1 MADEASKEQESSV
14 MSASGTEAS
23 QDSKVPSKATTTNM
37 KVWKMVSGIL
47 SIVFSCFI
55 LFQSCAAGLGESL
68 SDADTSDGSL
78 GLLVALMVMAGG
90 IVSIVTKKSL
100 KGGNIALIILFGL
113 GALAGYSG
121 SGYYGDLVIW
131 ATWSL
136 VCAVLAVVALVRG
149 RGKQL
154 AE

>member
-1 MADEASKEQESSV
+1 MTEEVRKEQEEPA
-14 MSASGTEAS
+14 MGASGAEAVKSSEAS
-23 QDSKVPSKATTTNM
+23 GKKTTTNM

-68 SDADTSDGSL
+68 SEADTSDGSL

-100 KGGNIALIILFGL
+100 KGGNIALIVLFGI

-121 SGYYGDLVIW
+121 SGYYADLVIW

-136 VCAVLAVVALVRG
+136 VCAVLAVIALVTS
-149 RGKQL
+149 RGKEL